1 MSGRAQDDLEAAG
14 FPAATRELAY
24 AVPVDE
30 LAGGAA
36 ELELEITVDGFA
48 EQAARMSVGYLP
60 GGPVTA
66 GQQLVQRGER
76 RVLRKQLVK
85 HGSVLVIALDRPGH
99 VDVRVAGARG
109 WDVDNAED
117 GDADVEQW
125 DVNNAEDGAAD
136 VVELDSACSAVNVVE
151 SNAERDELEPDPKVV
166 AAIGA
171 PPAPPP

>member
-76 RVLRKQLVK
+76 RGGREQLGR
-85 HGSVLVIALDRPGH
+85 HGAGLGIGLGRPG
-99 VDVRVAGARG
+99 DAELCVAGARG
-109 WDVDNAED
+109 RGVAKTGNGAPRTEKWCRDNAD
-117 GDADVEQW
+117 D
-125 DVNNAEDGAAD
+125 
-136 VVELDSACSAVNVVE
+136 
-151 SNAERDELEPDPKVV
+151 
-166 AAIGA
+166 
-171 PPAPPP
+171 

>member
-76 RVLRKQLVK
+76 RTV
-85 HGSVLVIALDRPGH
+85 SVPLDEYHQGLSCATVPPRH
-99 VDVRVAGARG
+99 RVHISG
-109 WDVDNAED
+109 
-117 GDADVEQW
+117 
-125 DVNNAEDGAAD
+125 
-136 VVELDSACSAVNVVE
+136 
-151 SNAERDELEPDPKVV
+151 P
-166 AAIGA
+166 
-171 PPAPPP
+171 

>member
-76 RVLRKQLVK
+76 R
-85 HGSVLVIALDRPGH
+85 GAPAAAGGERPGVGH
-99 VDVRVAGARG
+99 PPG
-109 WDVDNAED
+109 
-117 GDADVEQW
+117 
-125 DVNNAEDGAAD
+125 
-136 VVELDSACSAVNVVE
+136 
-151 SNAERDELEPDPKVV
+151 P
-166 AAIGA
+166 
-171 PPAPPP
+171 PPARRRGRRRRRRRGRRQRPRRRR